1 MRLASEHEVPF
12 FTYTFPALTLYAVN
26 HARWRSP
33 HMHGSP
39 SDWFSEDVYVAPP
52 MSKNFKRASTK
63 TPVASA
69 RHGAEGSDRILLYF
83 GWLTLFIYLATPA
96 GLLVDIQTSYILKN
110 QLHATATQIST
121 FRLVTGIPVYIA
133 FVFGLARDQ
142 WNPLGLRDRGF
153 FLIFAPVTAVA
164 FIWIAFSGFSYAGLV
179 TGMLLAMLSSR
190 FVAAAYQGLIALVG
204 QEKRMSGRLSAL
216 CNVVSSVPVVAGA
229 FASGYISDHLA
240 AKEAFILVATVT
252 LLIAVLG
259 LWKPVSV
266 FGQLY
271 DQPQARGADLV
282 GNIRRLV
289 KHKAVYPAVLIC
301 FLWNFAPG
309 SATPLQFYLS
319 NALHAS
325 DSVYSYYNGIFAAA
339 FIPTFLLYGF
349 LCKKIPL
356 NKLLWW
362 GTIVAVPQMIPL
374 AFIHSANLALV
385 LAAPIGLMGGVA
397 TAAYLDL
404 AMRSC
409 PPGLQGT
416 LMMLVD
422 GVLAL
427 SARAGDL
434 LGSWIYNSSPTHG
447 FTYCVIAT
455 TTVYAL
461 ILPLIPLAPKEL
473 IATTDGELQPGV
485 EAEVL
490 SEIREA

>member
-1 MRLASEHEVPF
+1 M
-12 FTYTFPALTLYAVN
+12 
-26 HARWRSP
+26 
-33 HMHGSP
+33 
-39 SDWFSEDVYVAPP
+39 
-52 MSKNFKRASTK
+52 
-63 TPVASA
+63 
-69 RHGAEGSDRILLYF
+69 
-83 GWLTLFIYLATPA
+83 
-96 GLLVDIQTSYILKN
+96 
-110 QLHATATQIST
+110 
-121 FRLVTGIPVYIA
+121 TGIPVYIA
-133 FVFGLARDQ
+133 FAFGLARDH

-153 FLIFAPVTAVA
+153 FLIFAPTTAA
-164 FIWIAFSGFSYAGLV
+164 ALIWMAFSGFSYLGLLV
-179 TGMLLAMLSSR
+179 GMLLAMLSSR

-216 CNVVSSVPVVAGA
+216 WNVVSAVPVVAGA

-240 AKEAFILVATVT
+240 PQGAFFLVAAVTV
-252 LLIAVLG
+252 LIALLG
-259 LWKPVSV
+259 LWKPISV

-271 DQPQARGADLV
+271 EKPQARGTDFI
-282 GNIRRLV
+282 GNVRRLV
-289 KHKAVYPAVLIC
+289 THRAIYPAVLIC

-309 SATPLQFYLS
+309 SATPLQFYLT

-339 FIPTFLLYGF
+339 FIPTFLLYGL
-349 LCKKIPL
+349 LCKKVSL
-356 NKLLWW
+356 DKLLWW
-362 GTIVAVPQMIPL
+362 GTLVAVPQMIPL

-397 TAAYLDL
+397 TAAYFDL

-455 TTVYAL
+455 TVVYAL
-461 ILPLIPLAPKEL
+461 ILL
-473 IATTDGELQPGV
+473 
-485 EAEVL
+485 
-490 SEIREA
+490 

>member
-1 MRLASEHEVPF
+1 M
-12 FTYTFPALTLYAVN
+12 FPPPTN
-26 HARWRSP
+26 
-33 HMHGSP
+33 GS
-39 SDWFSEDVYVAPP
+39 
-52 MSKNFKRASTK
+52 
-63 TPVASA
+63 
-69 RHGAEGSDRILLYF
+69 EGSDRTLLYF

-96 GLLVDIQTSYILKN
+96 GYLVDIQTSYILKN

-121 FRLVTGIPVYIA
+121 FRLVTGIPVYFA
-133 FVFGLARDQ
+133 FAFGLARDQ

-153 FLIFAPVTAVA
+153 FLIFAPATAVA
-164 FIWIAFSGFSYAGLV
+164 FIWMAFSGFSYAGLV
-179 TGMLLAMLSSR
+179 IGMLLAMLSSR
-190 FVAAAYQGLIALVG
+190 FIAAAYQGLVALVG
-204 QEKRMSGRLSAL
+204 QEKLMSGRLSAL
-216 CNVVSSVPVVAGA
+216 LNLVSSVPVVAGA
-229 FASGYISDHLA
+229 FASGYFSDHLA
-240 AKEAFILVATVT
+240 AKEAFVLAAMFT
-252 LLIAVLG
+252 LLIAVMG

-266 FGQLY
+266 FGHTY
-271 DQPQARGADLV
+271 EHPQARGADLV
-282 GNIRRLV
+282 GNVRRLA
-289 KHKAVYPAVLIC
+289 KHKAIYPAVLIC

-309 SATPLQFYLS
+309 SATPLQFYLT
-319 NALHAS
+319 NELHAS

-349 LCKKIPL
+349 LCKRVSL

-397 TAAYLDL
+397 TAAYFDL

-416 LMMLVD
+416 LMMLVE

-434 LGSWIYNSSPTHG
+434 LGSWIYNSSSTRG

-455 TTVYAL
+455 TVVYAL
-461 ILPLIPLAPKEL
+461 ILLLIPLTPKEL
-473 IATTDGELQPGV
+473 IATKDGEP
-485 EAEVL
+485 
-490 SEIREA
+490 SR

>member
-1 MRLASEHEVPF
+1 MLAASGR
-12 FTYTFPALTLYAVN
+12 N
-26 HARWRSP
+26 
-33 HMHGSP
+33 GS
-39 SDWFSEDVYVAPP
+39 
-52 MSKNFKRASTK
+52 
-63 TPVASA
+63 
-69 RHGAEGSDRILLYF
+69 EGSDRTLLYF
-83 GWLTLFIYLATPA
+83 GCLTLFVALATPA
-96 GLLVDIQTSYILKN
+96 GYLVDIQTSYILKN
-110 QLHATATQIST
+110 QLHATATQIAT
-121 FRLVTGIPVYIA
+121 FRLVTGIPVYLA
-133 FVFGLARDQ
+133 FAFGLARDL

-164 FIWIAFSGFSYAGLV
+164 FIWMAFAGFSYAGLV
-179 TGMLLAMLSSR
+179 AGMLLAMLSSR

-204 QEKRMSGRLSAL
+204 QEKSMSGRLSAL
-216 CNVVSSVPVVAGA
+216 LNVAGSVPVVAGA
-229 FASGYISDHLA
+229 FASVYVSDHFA
-240 AKEAFILVATVT
+240 VKEAFFLVAAVN
-252 LLIAVLG
+252 LLVAALG
-259 LWKPVSV
+259 LWKPISV
-266 FGQLY
+266 FGHAY
-271 DQPQARGADLV
+271 EKPQARGADLV
-282 GNIRRLV
+282 GNARRLV
-289 KHKAVYPAVLIC
+289 RHKAVYPAVLIC

-309 SATPLQFYLS
+309 AATPLQFYLT
-319 NALHAS
+319 NELHAA

-349 LCKKIPL
+349 LCKKVAL

-397 TAAYLDL
+397 TAAYFDL

-455 TTVYAL
+455 TVVYAL
-461 ILPLIPLAPKEL
+461 ILPLIPLAPRAL
-473 IATTDGELQPGV
+473 IATRDGEPNPEV

-490 SEIREA
+490 NEVRETVDQAHSRTRVPGRDG

>member
-1 MRLASEHEVPF
+1 MLTASGR
-12 FTYTFPALTLYAVN
+12 N
-26 HARWRSP
+26 D
-33 HMHGSP
+33 GS
-39 SDWFSEDVYVAPP
+39 
-52 MSKNFKRASTK
+52 
-63 TPVASA
+63 
-69 RHGAEGSDRILLYF
+69 EGSDQTLLYF

-96 GLLVDIQTSYILKN
+96 GYLLDIQTSYLLKN
-110 QLHATATQIST
+110 QLHATATQISI

-133 FVFGLARDQ
+133 FAFGLARDH

-153 FLIFAPVTAVA
+153 FLMFAPTTAA
-164 FIWIAFSGFSYAGLV
+164 ALIWMAFSGFSYLGLLV
-179 TGMLLAMLSSR
+179 GMLLAMLSSR

-204 QEKRMSGRLSAL
+204 QEKLMSGRLSAL
-216 CNVVSSVPVVAGA
+216 WNVVSAVPVVAGA

-240 AKEAFILVATVT
+240 PQGAFFLVAAFTV
-252 LLIAVLG
+252 LIALLG
-259 LWKPVSV
+259 LWKPISV

-271 DQPQARGADLV
+271 DKPQARGADFI
-282 GNIRRLV
+282 GNVRRLV
-289 KHKAVYPAVLIC
+289 KHRAMYPAVLIC

-309 SATPLQFYLS
+309 SATPLQFYLT

-339 FIPTFLLYGF
+339 FIPTFLLYGW
-349 LCKKIPL
+349 LCKKVSL
-356 NKLLWW
+356 DRLLWW
-362 GTIVAVPQMIPL
+362 GTLVAVPQMIPL

-397 TAAYLDL
+397 TAAYFDL

-455 TTVYAL
+455 TVVYAL
-461 ILPLIPLAPKEL
+461 ILLLIPLTPKTL
-473 IATTDGELQPGV
+473 IATRDGEPNP
-485 EAEVL
+485 EAEVRNAP
-490 SEIREA
+490 REAEPT